1 MTEQEKLLMEQN
13 KQLLKQVESLTEQV
27 RFLTQKLFGRSS
39 ERTTTSTSPENQLS
53 LFSDE
58 ELNSFNEAEISV
70 TKSVMEPQD
79 LQTITYNR
87 RPAGK
92 KADLIKDIPTVRVDC
107 VLHEE
112 DGQCEWCNTTLR
124 PIGKEYI
131 RKEVDFI
138 PAHLRVKEIYRTAYE
153 CPGCKSDGTDTIIKA
168 ETPSPVIPKS
178 LASASSVAWLLHQK
192 FEMSLPF
199 HRQEK
204 EWQSYGL
211 DLSRATMANW
221 VIKATS
227 LWLEPLFQLL
237 HKQLI

>member
-1 MTEQEKLLMEQN
+1 MPKIDW
-13 KQLLKQVESLTEQV
+13 
-27 RFLTQKLFGRSS
+27 RS
-39 ERTTTSTSPENQLS
+39 ERTSSSTPPENQMS
-53 LFSDE
+53 LFCDE
-58 ELNSFNEAEISV
+58 ELNSFNEAEATADRTV
-70 TKSVMEPQD
+70 AEPKN

-87 RPAGK
+87 RPPGK
-92 KADLIKDIPTVRVDC
+92 MADLIKDLPTVRVEC
-107 VLHEE
+107 VLHED

-138 PAHLRVKEIYRTAYE
+138 PAHLRVKEIYRAAYE
-153 CPGCKSDGTDTIIKA
+153 CPGCKDDGTDNIVKA
-168 ETPSPVIPKS
+168 ETSRPVISKS
-178 LASASSVAWLLHQK
+178 LASASSVTCLLHQK
-192 FEMSLPF
+192 FEMSLLF

-211 DLSRATMANW
+211 DLSRATMAKL

-237 HKQLI
+237 HKKLVQNKCLHVDDHDASFK